1 MKLKHKMADEA
12 FWKRYPTGAMTMV
25 RETWPTG
32 YVAGFEAARAMAA
45 REAVFT
51 GLVCT
56 NLDTIIE
63 QIGEEEV
70 E

>member
-1 MKLKHKMADEA
+1 MKLKDKLAKEYTDESGVSTDA
-12 FWKRYPTGAMTMV
+12 QAYI
-25 RETWPTG
+25 
-32 YVAGFEAARAMAA
+32 AGFDRAIELAA

-51 GLVCT
+51 GLACT

-70 E
+70 G